1 MLVPATVTTQEPTMT
16 RQVTAHLFSSVNG
29 VAESPNEWQFGAFGP
44 EEGELMGRVIGPVT
58 DMVLGRTLFQEWS
71 EYWPSAPADDPF
83 AQFVNPLR
91 KHVVSTTLEGDLGWN
106 ATRIE
111 GDPVEYVRSLKE
123 GEGGDI
129 SVGGGIET
137 VRSLFLGGV
146 VDRLIL
152 TTHPVVGVG
161 RRLFDDSVP
170 VARLELLEAVPT
182 SAGNVIVTY
191 ALRPTD

>member
-1 MLVPATVTTQEPTMT
+1 MART
-16 RQVTAHLFSSVNG
+16 VTAHLFSSVNG
-29 VAESPNEWQFGAFGP
+29 VTESPNEWQFGAFGP

-58 DMVLGRTLFQEWS
+58 DMVLGRTLFTEWS
-71 EYWPSAPADDPF
+71 QFWPSMPADDPF
-83 AQFVNPLR
+83 AQYINPLR
-91 KHVVSTTLEGDLGWN
+91 KHVVTSTLEGDLGWN

-111 GDPVEYVRSLKE
+111 GDPVEYVRALKE

-137 VRSLFLGGV
+137 VRTLFLGGV

-161 RRLFDDSVP
+161 RRLFDESVP
-170 VARLELLEAVPT
+170 VTRLELLEAVPT
-182 SAGNVIVTY
+182 SVGNVILTY